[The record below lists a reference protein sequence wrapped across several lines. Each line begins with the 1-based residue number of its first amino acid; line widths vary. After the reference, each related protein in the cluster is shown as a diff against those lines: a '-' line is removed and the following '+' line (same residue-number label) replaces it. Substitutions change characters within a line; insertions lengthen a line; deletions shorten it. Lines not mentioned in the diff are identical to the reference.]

1 MLATFADKL
10 SKNPEKRRRT
20 EIMRFDEQLESFKQD
35 GTLSAEQ
42 AESLRNATRFPI
54 NSTEIVAILGGF
66 FVILGAFWFITPL
79 LSDISHLLVAIS
91 LYLVSGLLALATRS
105 LNRKVQFKNAA
116 EVVEVLAV
124 TSFAI
129 ATGIVVSQTSATPEL
144 SIFVASISALVYGF
158 LTSSKRKFSSSFL
171 LSASAMIMT
180 ISGLAVIN
188 TVENTAGFCLVA
200 VGAGLLWFAQKT
212 TVSGK
217 FTLRFFATCIVVVGL
232 IFPLPDFG
240 LSIIAAVIS
249 MLVAIALFSYGI
261 KTLFT
266 EVVVISG
273 IGLVVAQIKLVTTIT
288 DNSGVQGLATLL
300 TGGVIVL
307 FSLRKLRADRNKTLS

>member
-1 MLATFADKL
+1 
-10 SKNPEKRRRT
+10 
-20 EIMRFDEQLESFKQD
+20 MRFDEQLESFKQD

-54 NSTEIVAILGGF
+54 NSTEVVSILGGIF
-66 FVILGAFWFITPL
+66 IILGAFWFIAPL
-79 LSDISHLLVAIS
+79 LSNIGHLFLAIS
-91 LYLVSGLLALATRS
+91 LYLVSGLLAFATRS
-105 LNRKVQFKNAA
+105 LLRKVQFKNAA

-129 ATGIVVSQTSATPEL
+129 ATGVVLSQTSATSEL
-144 SIFVASISALVYGF
+144 STLVASISALVYGF
-158 LTSSKRKFSSSFL
+158 LISRKRKFSGSFL
-171 LSASAMIMT
+171 LSTSAMIMT
-180 ISGLAVIN
+180 ISGLAVLDAVGN
-188 TVENTAGFCLVA
+188 LTGFCLVA
-200 VGAGLLWFAQKT
+200 IGSVLLWFAQKT
-212 TVSGK
+212 AVSGK

-240 LSIIAAVIS
+240 LDVIAVLIS
-249 MLVAIALFSYGI
+249 MIFAVALFGYGI

-273 IGLVVAQIKLVTTIT
+273 VGLVVAQIKLVTTIT
-288 DNSGVQGLATLL
+288 DNSGLQGLATLL

-307 FSLRKLRADRNKTLS
+307 FSLRKLRADRVPS

>member
-1 MLATFADKL
+1 
-10 SKNPEKRRRT
+10 
-20 EIMRFDEQLESFKQD
+20 MRFDKQLESFKQD
-35 GTLSAEQ
+35 GTLSADQ
-42 AESLRNATRFPI
+42 VESLRNATRFPI
-54 NSTEIVAILGGF
+54 NSTEVVAILGGF
-66 FVILGAFWFITPL
+66 FVILGALWFIAPL
-79 LSDISHLLVAIS
+79 LSNIDQLLLAIT
-91 LYLVSGLLALATRS
+91 LYLVSGLLAFATRS
-105 LNRKVQFKNAA
+105 LLGKVQFKNAA
-116 EVVEVLAV
+116 EVVEVLAN

-129 ATGIVVSQTSATPEL
+129 ATGVVVSQSSVTPEL

-171 LSASAMIMT
+171 LSAGAMIMT
-180 ISGLAVIN
+180 ISGLAVLDI
-188 TVENTAGFCLVA
+188 VENTAGFCLVA
-200 VGAGLLWFAQKT
+200 VGSVLLWFAQKKA
-212 TVSGK
+212 VSDK

-232 IFPLPDFG
+232 ISPLPDFG
-240 LSIIAAVIS
+240 LSIIGVLIS
-249 MLVAIALFSYGI
+249 MIFAIALFSYGI

-307 FSLRKLRADRNKTLS
+307 FSLRKLRAERMPS

>member
-1 MLATFADKL
+1 
-10 SKNPEKRRRT
+10 
-20 EIMRFDEQLESFKQD
+20 MRFDEQLESFKQD
-35 GTLSAEQ
+35 GTLSADQ
-42 AESLRNATRFPI
+42 VESLRNATRFPI
-54 NSTEIVAILGGF
+54 NSTEVVAILGGF
-66 FVILGAFWFITPL
+66 FVILGALWFIAPL
-79 LSDISHLLVAIS
+79 LSNIDQLLLAIT
-91 LYLVSGLLALATRS
+91 LYLVSGLLAFATRS
-105 LNRKVQFKNAA
+105 LLGKVQFKNAA
-116 EVVEVLAV
+116 EVVEVLAN

-129 ATGIVVSQTSATPEL
+129 ATGVVVSQSSVTPEL

-171 LSASAMIMT
+171 ISAGAMITT
-180 ISGLAVIN
+180 ISGLAVLD

-200 VGAGLLWFAQKT
+200 VGSVLLWFAQNKA
-212 TVSGK
+212 VSGK

-232 IFPLPDFG
+232 ISPLPDFG
-240 LSIIAAVIS
+240 LSIIGVLIS
-249 MLVAIALFSYGI
+249 MIFAIALFSYGI

-307 FSLRKLRADRNKTLS
+307 FSLRKLRAERMPS

>member
-1 MLATFADKL
+1 
-10 SKNPEKRRRT
+10 
-20 EIMRFDEQLESFKQD
+20 MRFDEQLESFKQD
-35 GTLSAEQ
+35 GTLSADQ
-42 AESLRNATRFPI
+42 VESLRNATRFPI
-54 NSTEIVAILGGF
+54 NSTEVVAILGGF
-66 FVILGAFWFITPL
+66 FVILGAFWFIAPL
-79 LSDISHLLVAIS
+79 LSNIDQLLLAIT
-91 LYLVSGLLALATRS
+91 LYLVGGLLAFATRS
-105 LNRKVQFKNAA
+105 LLRKVQFKNAA
-116 EVVEVLAV
+116 EVVEVLAN

-129 ATGIVVSQTSATPEL
+129 ATGVVVSQSSVTPEL

-171 LSASAMIMT
+171 LSAGAMIMT
-180 ISGLAVIN
+180 ISGLAVLD

-200 VGAGLLWFAQKT
+200 VGSVLLWFAQNKA
-212 TVSGK
+212 VSGK

-232 IFPLPDFG
+232 ISPLPDFG
-240 LSIIAAVIS
+240 LKIIAVLIS
-249 MLVAIALFSYGI
+249 MIFAIALFGYGI

-307 FSLRKLRADRNKTLS
+307 LSLRKLRAERMPS

>member
-1 MLATFADKL
+1 
-10 SKNPEKRRRT
+10 
-20 EIMRFDEQLESFKQD
+20 MRFDEQLESFKQD

-54 NSTEIVAILGGF
+54 NSTEVVAILGGF
-66 FVILGAFWFITPL
+66 FVILGAFWFIAPL
-79 LSDISHLLVAIS
+79 LSNIDQLLLAIT
-91 LYLVSGLLALATRS
+91 LYLAGGLLAFATRS
-105 LNRKVQFKNAA
+105 LLGKAQFKNAA
-116 EVVEVLAV
+116 EVVEVLAN

-129 ATGIVVSQTSATPEL
+129 ATGVVVSQSSVTPEL

-171 LSASAMIMT
+171 LSAGAMIMT
-180 ISGLAVIN
+180 ISGLAVLD

-200 VGAGLLWFAQKT
+200 VGSVLLWFAQKKA
-212 TVSGK
+212 VSGK
-217 FTLRFFATCIVVVGL
+217 FTLRFFAACIVVVGL
-232 IFPLPDFG
+232 ISPLPDFG
-240 LSIIAAVIS
+240 LKIIAVLIS
-249 MLVAIALFSYGI
+249 MIFAIALFGYGI

-307 FSLRKLRADRNKTLS
+307 FSLRKLRAERTPS

>member
-1 MLATFADKL
+1 
-10 SKNPEKRRRT
+10 
-20 EIMRFDEQLESFKQD
+20 MRFDEQLESFKQD
-35 GTLSAEQ
+35 GTLSADQ
-42 AESLRNATRFPI
+42 VESLRNATRFPI
-54 NSTEIVAILGGF
+54 NSTEVVAILGGF
-66 FVILGAFWFITPL
+66 FVILGALWFIAPL
-79 LSDISHLLVAIS
+79 LSNIDQLLLAIT
-91 LYLVSGLLALATRS
+91 LYLVSGLLAFATRS
-105 LNRKVQFKNAA
+105 LLGKVQFKNAA
-116 EVVEVLAV
+116 EVVEVLAN

-129 ATGIVVSQTSATPEL
+129 ATGVVVSQSSVTPEL

-171 LSASAMIMT
+171 LSAGAMIMT
-180 ISGLAVIN
+180 ISGLAVLDI
-188 TVENTAGFCLVA
+188 VENTAGFCLVA
-200 VGAGLLWFAQKT
+200 VGSVLLWFAQKKA
-212 TVSGK
+212 VSGK

-232 IFPLPDFG
+232 ISPLPDFG
-240 LSIIAAVIS
+240 LSIIGVLIS
-249 MLVAIALFSYGI
+249 MIFAIALFSYGI

-307 FSLRKLRADRNKTLS
+307 FSLRKLRAERMPS